1 LCGTVGTV
9 IGCPISGY
17 LLTHYKQ
24 RRILLGAVIGNTVG
38 CFWFALAGP
47 EHSALGKWNL
57 FGAKFLIG
65 MTQSA
70 ILIYSPVWV
79 DEFAPPEYTTQWISL
94 LQANV
99 AIGIMLGYVTG
110 GVLTETFGPT
120 YWRVAILV
128 QACVLFCF
136 IPLYMYVSGKN
147 VNAVGGRDARIEQ
160 FATEH
165 KAQILAERKG

>member
-47 EHSALGKWNL
+47 EHTALGKWNL

-79 DEFAPPEYTTQWISL
+79 DEFAPEGHETMWMSI
-94 LQANV
+94 LQASV
-99 AIGIMLGYVTG
+99 A
-110 GVLTETFGPT
+110 
-120 YWRVAILV
+120 
-128 QACVLFCF
+128 
-136 IPLYMYVSGKN
+136 S
-147 VNAVGGRDARIEQ
+147 Q
-160 FATEH
+160 FTSDLSLRLRFTDL
-165 KAQILAERKG
+165 I